1 MFKCKISRPKKK
13 AQGNLSSYSGLFYEN
28 IHAYEEMKILRAS
41 PIKVTGGTTSTPRN
55 EDVEA
60 GQRMENIYPITS
72 SIYAKGDGLVN
83 ETTSK
88 VRRDTGAL
96 RHYNGRWS

>member
-13 AQGNLSSYSGLFYEN
+13 AQGNLSSYSGLVYEN

-41 PIKVTGGTTSTPRN
+41 PIKVTAETTSTN

-60 GQRMENIYPITS
+60 GQRVS
-72 SIYAKGDGLVN
+72 SIIAIFGSFSDY
-83 ETTSK
+83 TTI
-88 VRRDTGAL
+88 
-96 RHYNGRWS
+96 GRIPEPTAGNAVPEESP